1 MGLIGKILPLVAIGA
16 AIAFA
21 ANIFGR
27 PASASLSA
35 GALSQTGS
43 AIGDTLTNL
52 GVGASN
58 LGGGIGSGLS
68 GLLQPAWE
76 IKNLF
81 EAFSSNVSGSAN
93 VGAVA
98 QVDGET
104 NQVTGVNRPSSS
116 TITWSSGKTA
126 TVAAALSP
134 AAKAYYGARGVAVN

>member
-1 MGLIGKILPLVAIGA
+1 MGLIGKILPLVAVGA
-16 AIAFA
+16 ALAFF
-21 ANIFGR
+21 ANVFTR
-27 PASASLSA
+27 PLSASASA
-35 GALSQTGS
+35 GALSDTGL

-81 EAFSSNVSGSAN
+81 EAFSNNVSGSAN

-126 TVAAALSP
+126 TVATALSP